1 MKQRYVRPSGGLS
14 DETIV
19 VVRGGALDATLL
31 AEDAR
36 KAYAVYGVY
45 AVSVFAADGV
55 SIDELVQSTP
65 LVRFGSLTLMT
76 VGAIRAGGFELVPSG
91 RNPLHHS
98 VDLGDLEAGVN
109 RLLRCEH
116 RTIVNPYHES

>member
-1 MKQRYVRPSGGLS
+1 MA
-14 DETIV
+14 
-19 VVRGGALDATLL
+19 RGGALDATLL

-36 KAYAVYGVY
+36 KAHAVYGVY

-76 VGAIRAGGFELVPSG
+76 VGAIRAAGVELVPSG

-98 VDLGDLEAGVN
+98 VDLGDLEAAVD

>member
-1 MKQRYVRPSGGLS
+1 M
-14 DETIV
+14 
-19 VVRGGALDATLL
+19 VRGGALDATLL

-36 KAYAVYGVY
+36 KAHAVYGVD

-76 VGAIRAGGFELVPSG
+76 VGAIRAAGFELVPSG

-98 VDLGDLEAGVN
+98 VDLGDLEAAVD

>member
-1 MKQRYVRPSGGLS
+1 M
-14 DETIV
+14 
-19 VVRGGALDATLL
+19 VRGGALDVTLL

-36 KAYAVYGVY
+36 RAFAVYGVY

-76 VGAIRAGGFELVPSG
+76 VGAIRAEGFELVPSG

-98 VDLGDLEAGVN
+98 VDLGDLEAGVD